1 MLKTLSQFQLGPTFS
16 AYPSATQLVNNATF
30 TKMVFDM
37 EEWDTDN
44 AFDNTT
50 NYRFQPKVAGYYQ
63 VSACVTGSGVTT
75 GLTNVFLYKN
85 GSVSRTISNV
95 SNAPAYPAV
104 AGSALMYFNGT
115 TDYAEVYVYQTTGA
129 GNFMYNGAAY
139 TFFQAHFVRG
149 A

>member
-37 EEWDTDN
+37 EEWDTNN

-50 NYRFQPKVAGYYQ
+50 NYRFQPNVAGYYQ

-75 GLTNVFLYKN
+75 GSTNVFLYKN

-115 TDYAEVYVYQTTGA
+115 TDYAEVYVYQTTGT

>member
-1 MLKTLSQFQLGPTFS
+1 MLKAFRSFPDGPTFS
-16 AYPSATQLVNNATF
+16 AYPSAQQLVGNAVF
-30 TKMVFDM
+30 TKIVFDV

-50 NYRFQPKVAGYYQ
+50 NYRFQPNVAGYYQ

-75 GLTNVFLYKN
+75 GSTNVLIYKN
-85 GSVSRTISNV
+85 GSAARTISLITN
-95 SNAPAYPAV
+95 SSGYPAI
-104 AGSALMYFNGT
+104 AGSSLLYFNGT

-129 GNFMYNGAAY
+129 GNNMYAGSAY
-139 TFFQAHFVRG
+139 THFQAHLARR